1 MSHPPIEAVFTV
13 DEEVGMTGAEAINLD
28 CLDGK
33 IMLNIDSEEEGIF
46 LSGCAGGATLKAF
59 YPLNKSDITGTKITI
74 KINGLDCVSFG
85 PDIID
90 IHTVKEKL
98 DIESTRRTWELI
110 TEVLKQLA

>member
-1 MSHPPIEAVFTV
+1 MA
-13 DEEVGMTGAEAINLD
+13 A
-28 CLDGK
+28 K
-33 IMLNIDSEEEGIF
+33 ID
-46 LSGCAGGATLKAF
+46 
-59 YPLNKSDITGTKITI
+59 
-74 KINGLDCVSFG
+74 GLDCVSFG